1 MALQRT
7 SRRRD
12 EGQFAPGGKTQ
23 IDQGATR
30 ILCRNVK
37 ALNRTVLR
45 PHRCRR
51 ASRSDGDKQA
61 AQKTGRPRLC
71 ERFQARQAL

>member
-1 MALQRT
+1 MTLQRT

-30 ILCRNVK
+30 VLSRNVEG
-37 ALNRTVLR
+37 LDRTVLG

-51 ASRSDGDKQA
+51 ASRSNGDKQA
-61 AQKTGRPRLC
+61 AQETGRPRLC
-71 ERFQARQAL
+71 ERFQARQTL